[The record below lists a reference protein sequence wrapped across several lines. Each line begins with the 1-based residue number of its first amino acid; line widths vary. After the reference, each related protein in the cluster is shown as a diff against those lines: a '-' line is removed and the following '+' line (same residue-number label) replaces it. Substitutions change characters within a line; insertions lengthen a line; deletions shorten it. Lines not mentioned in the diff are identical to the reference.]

1 MRQVMRLLG
10 VFFVSATFASAV
22 SATGDAELSSIIQE
36 CNDCHGKNGVST
48 EGDMPTIAGASSFF
62 IEEQMFAYQES
73 ARPCEKSK
81 FRSGDTSRAP
91 KDMCE
96 IAKGLSEKQVQAL
109 AAHYSEQKFVP
120 AKQQVDLA
128 KAAQGGIV
136 HGDLCEKC
144 HTEAGSVA
152 EDDAGILAGQWMAYM
167 QQSFKEYRN
176 NKRPDIKKMTTA
188 FGKISDADA
197 EALLHYYAC
206 MGNAQAGTVKP
217 EQCAAA
223 E

>member
-1 MRQVMRLLG
+1 
-10 VFFVSATFASAV
+10 
-22 SATGDAELSSIIQE
+22 
-36 CNDCHGKNGVST
+36 
-48 EGDMPTIAGASSFF
+48 MPTIAGASSFF
-62 IEEQMFAYQES
+62 IEEQMAAYRDE
-73 ARPCEKSK
+73 ARPSEKSK

-96 IAKGLSEKQVQAL
+96 IAKGLSEEQVQAI
-109 AAHYSEQKFVP
+109 AGHYAEQKFVP

-152 EDDAGILAGQWMAYM
+152 EDDAGILAGQWMPYM
-167 QQSFKEYRN
+167 QQSFKEYRTD
-176 NKRPDIKKMTTA
+176 KRPDIKKMTTA
-188 FGKISDADA
+188 FGKISDADV
-197 EALLHYYAC
+197 EALIHYYAC

-223 E
+223 K